1 MCAWSAQNKRLTRRS
16 FLGIHLPE
24 VGPADKDAFEVPL
37 VVDRIFA
44 AEPVTR
50 EPSGWMSPDSQISR
64 PEIERKD
71 TYLGGPLQDW
81 L

>member
-1 MCAWSAQNKRLTRRS
+1 M
-16 FLGIHLPE
+16 
-24 VGPADKDAFEVPL
+24 GPADKDAFEVPL
-37 VVDRIFA
+37 VVDSISV

-50 EPSGWMSPDSQISR
+50 EPSGWMSPDSQIIR
-64 PEIERKD
+64 LKIERKN